1 MLKLFTTS
9 TCPNCKMAEKLLTEN
24 NINFEKIVC
33 EENETTEKLA
43 NAYNIKQAPTL
54 VLDSDERIVSLGPI
68 RKWVLDNKKTNT

>member
-1 MLKLFTTS
+1 
-9 TCPNCKMAEKLLTEN
+9 MAEKLLTEN